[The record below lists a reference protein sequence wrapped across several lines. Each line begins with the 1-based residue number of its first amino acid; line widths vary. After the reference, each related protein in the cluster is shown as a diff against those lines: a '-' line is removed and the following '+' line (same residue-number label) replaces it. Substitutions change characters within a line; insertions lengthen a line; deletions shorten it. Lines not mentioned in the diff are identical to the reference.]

1 MCTPMA
7 WPASSEPAQSTA
19 LREAEWGPPP
29 VRLVPP
35 RGTVHVWRA
44 SLDPPAHHVER
55 LHDVLSGSE
64 RIRAGEFVFER
75 DRTRSIT
82 ARGLLRVILGR
93 YLAIPPDALRLD
105 SGATGKPVLS
115 ASQGRGIEF
124 SVSHSHGLVLYAV
137 TCDRRIGIDIE
148 RVRAVAG
155 WAGVRGR
162 VFSPR
167 EHAVFRALPPDQQ
180 RAAFF
185 RAWTRKEA
193 CAKAWGQGLS
203 FPLGRI
209 DVSLAPF
216 EPERPVTISGN
227 PGASTRWSLQ
237 DVVPAPGHV
246 GALATEGDDVL
257 PMTCLQWPV
266 WL

>member
-1 MCTPMA
+1 MSTPMA
-7 WPASSEPAQSTA
+7 WPASSEPEQSTA
-19 LREAEWGPPP
+19 VREAEWGPPP
-29 VRLVPP
+29 THLVPP

-44 SLDPPAHHVER
+44 SLDPPTHHVER
-55 LHDVLSGSE
+55 LRDVLSDSE
-64 RIRAGEFVFER
+64 RIRAGDFVFER
-75 DRTRSIT
+75 DSTRSIA
-82 ARGLLRVILGR
+82 ARGLLRVIVGR
-93 YLAIPPDALRLD
+93 YLAIPPDGLRFD
-105 SGATGKPVLS
+105 SGATGKPALS

-148 RVRAVAG
+148 RIRAVAN
-155 WAGVRGR
+155 WAGVPGR
-162 VFSPR
+162 VLSPR

-193 CAKAWGQGLS
+193 CSKAWGQGLS
-203 FPLGRI
+203 CPLDLI

-216 EPERPVTISGN
+216 EPGRPLSIHDD
-227 PGASTRWSLQ
+227 PAASARWSLQ
-237 DVVPAPGHV
+237 DVAPAPGYV
-246 GALATEGDDVL
+246 AALATEGGDAL
-257 PMTCLQWPV
+257 PLNSIQWPV

>member
-1 MCTPMA
+1 VCTPMA
-7 WPASSEPAQSTA
+7 WPASSEPEQSTA
-19 LREAEWGPPP
+19 VREAEWDPPP
-29 VRLVPP
+29 IHLVPP

-75 DRTRSIT
+75 DRTRSIA

-93 YLAIPPDALRLD
+93 YLPIPPDGLRFD

-137 TCDRRIGIDIE
+137 TCDRRIGIDME
-148 RVRAVAG
+148 RVRGVAN
-155 WAGVRGR
+155 WADVPGQ

-167 EHAVFRALPPDQQ
+167 EHAVFRALPLDQQ

-203 FPLGRI
+203 CPLGRI

-216 EPERPVTISGN
+216 EPGRPLSIDGDSK
-227 PGASTRWSLQ
+227 ASTQWSLQ
-237 DVVPAPGHV
+237 DLAPAPGYV
-246 GALATEGDDVL
+246 AALATEGDDVL
-257 PMTCLQWPV
+257 PMSCMQWPV